1 MFETV
6 KSFRRNDSGQFAM
19 MTALIGIPLLIAVGL
34 GLDYNRTLEN
44 KSHIQSAVDTAVM
57 AAAVSYS
64 TSYDT
69 ETAIAEGKKVFE
81 ANCIMPD
88 CENNKYPTFTITPG
102 VSVTASYDALL
113 DTVLMQ
119 MGGIKQVTFNI
130 QSDVN
135 LAYRYQEYYFAVDRS
150 GSTGIAA
157 DDTNIAAL
165 RAISKNYYSFAPN
178 GCAFACHV
186 PDGNEPY
193 GTNKKQM
200 SLYDVAKENNI
211 KLREDV
217 LMDAVSSAAS
227 TILEMINGTH
237 ADQIK
242 VGAYAF
248 SDKLVTLTKPTA
260 NSTNLI
266 QQIKNDST
274 TPWGTRFDVV
284 MPDLTTAVGKSGTG
298 LTKKDPEKT
307 LVLITDGFET
317 NYMWGD
323 SDSKSWYKAF
333 SSSYCSTLKSN
344 GVRVVV
350 IDVEYPRLTGDSI
363 YESFAAP
370 VVNNISPALKACAS
384 DGFYY
389 KAGETAQIQATLIK
403 MSKDVMR
410 AKLTFTR

>member
-6 KSFRRNDSGQFAM
+6 KSFRQNDSGQFAM
-19 MTALIGIPLLIAVGL
+19 ITALIGIPLLLAVGL

-44 KSHIQSAVDTAVM
+44 KSHIQSAVDTAAM
-57 AAAVSYS
+57 AVAVNYS
-64 TSYDT
+64 SSSDS
-69 ETAIAEGKKVFE
+69 EAAIAEGKKVFE

-102 VSVTASYDALL
+102 VGVAASYDALL
-113 DTVLMQ
+113 NTVLMQ
-119 MGGIKQVTFNI
+119 MGGIKQITFNVR
-130 QSDVN
+130 SDVN
-135 LAYRYQEYYFAVDRS
+135 LAFRYQEYYFAIDRS
-150 GSTGIAA
+150 ASTGIAA

-165 RAISKNYYSFAPN
+165 RAISKNYYSFAPK

-193 GTNKKQM
+193 GTNKKQL
-200 SLYDVAKENNI
+200 SLYDVAKANKI

-217 LMDAVSSAAS
+217 LLDAVTSSLD
-227 TILEMINGTH
+227 TIMEQINGTH

-248 SDKLVTLTKPTA
+248 SDKLETLTKPTA
-260 NSTNLI
+260 NSNNI
-266 QQIKNDST
+266 VQQIKNSST
-274 TPWGTRFDVV
+274 TPWGTRFDVI
-284 MPDLTTAVGKSGTG
+284 MPALTTEVGTSGTG
-298 LTKKDPEKT
+298 MTKSDPEKT
-307 LVLITDGFET
+307 LVLITDGFFS

-323 SDSKSWYKAF
+323 SDSKYWFKAF

-350 IDVEYPRLTGDSI
+350 IDVEYPRLTDDDI
-363 YESFAAP
+363 YETYAEP
-370 VVNNISPALKACAS
+370 VVDSISPALKACAS
-384 DGFYY
+384 DGYYY